1 MKILQVAMVGLGF
14 LVLGYLVGQLG
25 FDEVLHQ
32 LDAIKW
38 VFPIL
43 LIPSLVWN
51 ISNTIAWSFAFPP
64 DAFKPRLLT
73 LFAAKLAGETVNQLT
88 PFANLGGEP
97 VKAYLLSHRTPGPR
111 GMASVVVDKTAQ
123 LVVGLSFTILGL
135 GLLFYYHDVSEL
147 IPLEYRVLFTSLLVA
162 SPMALWLF
170 YKRQDRMFT
179 SLLKF
184 LRSTGISTDLI
195 ERNMGRAARIDT
207 NIGSFYREHRTRFLQ
222 ALFFQSVGWFMGTCE
237 TYFILNAL
245 DAGVGFWFCFLL
257 NSLGAVINGLFFFMP
272 SNIGVMEG
280 SLVFLF
286 SSLGLDP
293 ALGLSLGLTRRLRR
307 VVWIFI
313 GWTCLS
319 YMSRNAIKHG
329 ASEHT
334 EALQEQS
341 DPPRTEP

>member
-1 MKILQVAMVGLGF
+1 VKILQVAMVGLGF

-25 FDEVLHQ
+25 FDEILHQ

-111 GMASVVVDKTAQ
+111 GMASVVIDKTAQ

-135 GLLFYYHDVSEL
+135 GLLFYYHAVSEL

-162 SPMALWLF
+162 SPVALWLF

-195 ERNMGRAARIDT
+195 ERNMGRAALIDI

-222 ALFFQSVGWFMGTCE
+222 ALFFQSIGWFMGTCE

-319 YMSRNAIKHG
+319 YMSRNAIKRG
-329 ASEHT
+329 ASEPT

-341 DPPRTEP
+341 DPPHTEP

>member
-1 MKILQVAMVGLGF
+1 
-14 LVLGYLVGQLG
+14 
-25 FDEVLHQ
+25 
-32 LDAIKW
+32 
-38 VFPIL
+38 
-43 LIPSLVWN
+43 
-51 ISNTIAWSFAFPP
+51 
-64 DAFKPRLLT
+64 
-73 LFAAKLAGETVNQLT
+73 
-88 PFANLGGEP
+88 
-97 VKAYLLSHRTPGPR
+97 
-111 GMASVVVDKTAQ
+111 MASVVVDKTAQ

-222 ALFFQSVGWFMGTCE
+222 ALFFQSIGWFMGTCE

-319 YMSRNAIKHG
+319 YMSRNAIKRG
-329 ASEHT
+329 ASEPT

-341 DPPRTEP
+341 DPPHTET

>member
-1 MKILQVAMVGLGF
+1 MVGLGF

-25 FDEVLHQ
+25 FDEILHQ

-111 GMASVVVDKTAQ
+111 GMASVVIDKTAQ

-135 GLLFYYHDVSEL
+135 GLLFYYHAVSEL

-162 SPMALWLF
+162 SPVALWLF

-195 ERNMGRAARIDT
+195 ERNMGRAALIDI

-222 ALFFQSVGWFMGTCE
+222 ALFFQSIGWFMGTCE

-319 YMSRNAIKHG
+319 YMSRNAIKRG
-329 ASEHT
+329 ASEPT

-341 DPPRTEP
+341 DPPHTEP

>member
-1 MKILQVAMVGLGF
+1 MKILQVAIVGLGF
-14 LVLGYLVGQLG
+14 LILGYLVGQLG

-88 PFANLGGEP
+88 PFASLGGEP
-97 VKAYLLSHRTPGPR
+97 VKAYLLSHCTPGPR

-147 IPLEYRVLFTSLLVA
+147 IPLEYRLL
-162 SPMALWLF
+162 
-170 YKRQDRMFT
+170 FT

-222 ALFFQSVGWFMGTCE
+222 ALFFQSIGWFMGTCE

-307 VVWIFI
+307 VVWIFL

-319 YMSRNAIKHG
+319 YMSRNAIKRV
-329 ASEHT
+329 ASEPT
-334 EALQEQS
+334 EALQEQNE
-341 DPPRTEP
+341 PPHTEP

>member
-1 MKILQVAMVGLGF
+1 MVGLGF

-162 SPMALWLF
+162 SPVALWLF

-179 SLLKF
+179 SLLQF

-222 ALFFQSVGWFMGTCE
+222 ALFFQSIGWFMGTCE

>member
-1 MKILQVAMVGLGF
+1 MKILQIAMVGLGF

-73 LFAAKLAGETVNQLT
+73 LFATKLAGETVNQLT

-135 GLLFYYHDVSEL
+135 GLLFYYHAVSEL

-162 SPMALWLF
+162 SAVALWLF

-195 ERNMGRAARIDT
+195 ERNMGRAARIDI

-222 ALFFQSVGWFMGTCE
+222 ALFFQSIGWFMGTCE

-319 YMSRNAIKHG
+319 YMSRNAIKRG
-329 ASEHT
+329 ASEPT
-334 EALQEQS
+334 EALQEQN
-341 DPPRTEP
+341 DPPHTEP

>member
-1 MKILQVAMVGLGF
+1 MVGLGF

-147 IPLEYRVLFTSLLVA
+147 IPLEYRVLFTSLLLA
-162 SPMALWLF
+162 SPVALWLF
-170 YKRQDRMFT
+170 YKRQDQMFT

-195 ERNMGRAARIDT
+195 ERNMGRAALIDI

-222 ALFFQSVGWFMGTCE
+222 ALFFQSIGWFMGTCE

-319 YMSRNAIKHG
+319 YMSRNAIKRG
-329 ASEHT
+329 ASEPT

-341 DPPRTEP
+341 DPPHTET

>member
-1 MKILQVAMVGLGF
+1 MKILQVAIVGLGF
-14 LVLGYLVGQLG
+14 LILGYLVGQLG
-25 FDEVLHQ
+25 FAEVLHQ

-88 PFANLGGEP
+88 PFASLGGEP
-97 VKAYLLSHRTPGPR
+97 VKAYLLSHCTPGPR

-162 SPMALWLF
+162 SPVALWLF

-222 ALFFQSVGWFMGTCE
+222 VLFFQSIGWFMGTCE

-329 ASEHT
+329 ASEPT

-341 DPPRTEP
+341 DPPHTET

>member
-1 MKILQVAMVGLGF
+1 
-14 LVLGYLVGQLG
+14 
-25 FDEVLHQ
+25 
-32 LDAIKW
+32 
-38 VFPIL
+38 
-43 LIPSLVWN
+43 
-51 ISNTIAWSFAFPP
+51 
-64 DAFKPRLLT
+64 
-73 LFAAKLAGETVNQLT
+73 
-88 PFANLGGEP
+88 
-97 VKAYLLSHRTPGPR
+97 
-111 GMASVVVDKTAQ
+111 MASVVVDKTAQ
-123 LVVGLSFTILGL
+123 LVVGLTFTILGL

-207 NIGSFYREHRTRFLQ
+207 NIGSFYHEHRTRFLQ
-222 ALFFQSVGWFMGTCE
+222 ALFFQSIGWFMGTCE

-257 NSLGAVINGLFFFMP
+257 NSLGAVMNGLFFFMP

-319 YMSRNAIKHG
+319 YMSRNVIKRG
-329 ASEHT
+329 ASEPT

-341 DPPRTEP
+341 DPPHTET

>member
-1 MKILQVAMVGLGF
+1 MKTLQIAMVALGF
-14 LVLGYLVGQLG
+14 LVLGYLVGELG
-25 FDEVLHQ
+25 FDQVLHQ
-32 LDAIKW
+32 LDTIKW
-38 VFPIL
+38 VFPLL
-43 LIPSLVWN
+43 LIPSLIWN
-51 ISNTIAWSFAFPP
+51 ISNTIAWGFAFPP

-88 PFANLGGEP
+88 PLANMGGEP
-97 VKAYLLSHRTPGPR
+97 VKAYLLTHRTPGPR

-123 LVVGLSFTILGL
+123 LVVGLTFTILGL

-147 IPLEYRVLFTSLLVA
+147 IPLEYRIIFASLLVI
-162 SPMALWLF
+162 SPIALWLF

-179 SLLKF
+179 SLLNLF
-184 LRSTGISTDLI
+184 RSAGIRTDLI

-222 ALFFQSVGWFMGTCE
+222 ALFFQSVGWFMGTME
-237 TYFILNAL
+237 TYVILIAL
-245 DAGVGFWFCFLL
+245 DAGIGFWFCFLL

-286 SSLGLDP
+286 SALGLDP

-319 YMSRNAIKHG
+319 YMSRNAIKRS
-329 ASEHT
+329 APEPV
-334 EALQEQS
+334 EALQQS
-341 DPPRTEP
+341 DPN